1 MMTALHASSWDNPRP
16 YFGFEVALRFL
27 SSSHQ
32 CGGARPRDFYRYLR
46 QPHKQS
52 LLEWSEYRWE
62 GDPTIIDQEA
72 YQQVSVRSGPDA
84 PWSSVRW
91 MLVRHSPDDRPH
103 SQWVVDAV
111 FVSEP
116 DLLRDALPADEWS
129 RDATV
134 APLPPGEV
142 QNLFGQFDEAGTGV
156 VSMASFREAVARLG
170 IARSEEELR
179 GVLSEVDAD
188 RSGTI
193 EYDEF
198 ENLLTMV
205 NERSAVGRLASD
217 LAVVQSGATP
227 AKVVDTVMRALRQPD
242 EPYPLHGAQVA
253 IRYCSPTNRASQLSP
268 QSFAQY
274 LREPWY
280 AVLTEWDD
288 MQLDEEEEEEE
299 ATGVV
304 SQDVLVK
311 RAGDDSWTI
320 VAWKLSKHNGRWLTD
335 SLTIN

>member
-1 MMTALHASSWDNPRP
+1 
-16 YFGFEVALRFL
+16 
-27 SSSHQ
+27 
-32 CGGARPRDFYRYLR
+32 
-46 QPHKQS
+46 
-52 LLEWSEYRWE
+52 
-62 GDPTIIDQEA
+62 
-72 YQQVSVRSGPDA
+72 
-84 PWSSVRW
+84 
-91 MLVRHSPDDRPH
+91 
-103 SQWVVDAV
+103 
-111 FVSEP
+111 
-116 DLLRDALPADEWS
+116 
-129 RDATV
+129 
-134 APLPPGEV
+134 
-142 QNLFGQFDEAGTGV
+142 
-156 VSMASFREAVARLG
+156 
-170 IARSEEELR
+170 
-179 GVLSEVDAD
+179 
-188 RSGTI
+188 
-193 EYDEF
+193 
-198 ENLLTMV
+198 MV

-304 SQDVLVK
+304 SHDVLVK